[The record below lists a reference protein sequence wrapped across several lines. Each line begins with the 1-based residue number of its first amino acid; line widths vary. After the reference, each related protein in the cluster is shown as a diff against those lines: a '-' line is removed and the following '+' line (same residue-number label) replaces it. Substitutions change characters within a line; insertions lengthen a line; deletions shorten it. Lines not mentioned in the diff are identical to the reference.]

1 MAASFAL
8 LLLFRAL
15 VGPTNA
21 VDINIAVVTSP
32 SVQLVGEDAKGR
44 FLELQANY
52 SGLLGEGHQFRV
64 LADHAEDAEQLPA
77 IMGRSLL
84 DAAFTVVNCQ
94 KTQNAFDVVKGRMN
108 STFLVSVMDRYCP
121 RLEDNFA
128 LGFPVVGS
136 AVDIVPLLSD
146 LRNTRDLRHWKSIVV
161 LHDPD
166 YNPVYVEDIVKALRG
181 LSPKVKAAAI
191 ATFRVCL
198 ADVCD
203 IGTTSINSITARFS
217 EELHIRHYVIAGNLT
232 LVRGILTKIRDNNM
246 MTFHRDFV
254 CVVTEN
260 INEDFENFTQTFPDG
275 SNVLVAHAEVEEVDC
290 PVQENCHLPIA
301 VETVARTIGE
311 KLEKGTYRTHDFL
324 LTKFIFSNTSKS
336 MLLESGQCGQCSRFA
351 LKTVAKLRGQQLLMP
366 MGHWTLVSGMYPP
379 ELWNRDLF
387 PGIIGDLGGIKLI
400 IAVINDPPMASV
412 EMSAD
417 GRTVKNVTGTMADMI
432 ASLANGLNFTYEWR
446 VPKEAIPGAFE
457 NGEWNGLI
465 GMLHRQEADIA
476 AYGFSVTKERSEV
489 VNFTSAYDESPY
501 KILVPKPRANYKYL
515 FLDPFT
521 WDTWVAVLFSLLLIG
536 PVLWGIHCASP
547 YYDYYGLRDKKG
559 LFLLQN
565 CEWYCFGA
573 IIQQG
578 GIHLPDAI
586 SGRILVGFW
595 WLFVIVTL
603 TTYSGNLVADL
614 TFPKIRNPVDNVDN
628 LVAHRGYMRWG
639 AFKGQAVFDLL
650 KTQERGALK
659 TLSER
664 MITFEPN
671 HEMWVLEQVRLGY
684 MALIGSEVTMFHY
697 LGREL
702 NRTGQCDFAVA
713 RGEVIRDVKSLAVR
727 VGFPFLE
734 RLNNELK
741 RTVESGL
748 VMHWKRK
755 HWPRDNECT
764 VESKPQAGDIRKITL
779 SHMTGSFWV
788 LAVGFASSFT
798 ALFVEFVRRKR
809 ELTAPPGHKPPTVIH
824 TKSPFFTRTEYGGK
838 EGLGDRF
845 ATDYGGRGVRDNA
858 GFAFSPPNSPF
869 RYNGYPNNRSD
880 LIPYNYPARRY

>member
-1 MAASFAL
+1 MAAFTLPLFL
-8 LLLFRAL
+8 LGL
-15 VGPTNA
+15 VWPAIA
-21 VDINIAVVTSP
+21 VDVNLAIVSMPNL
-32 SVQLVGEDAKGR
+32 QLVGEGVKDR
-44 FLELQANY
+44 FLELQGNY
-52 SGLLGEGHQFRV
+52 SELLGKGHRFRV

-77 IMGRSLL
+77 IMGKSLL
-84 DAAFTVVNCQ
+84 DAAFTVVDCQ
-94 KTQNAFDVVKGRMN
+94 KTQRAYEVVKRRMPQ
-108 STFLVSVMDRYCP
+108 TFLVPIMDRYCP
-121 RLEDNFA
+121 RFEEAFV
-128 LGFPVVGS
+128 LGFPVTTGPLDV
-136 AVDIVPLLSD
+136 VPLLSD
-146 LRNTRDLRHWKSIVV
+146 LRSTRDLRYWKSIVM

-166 YNPVYVEDIVKALRG
+166 YNPVYVEDMVKAVRG
-181 LSPKVKAAAI
+181 LSSKVKPSAI
-191 ATFRVCL
+191 TTYRVCL
-198 ADVCD
+198 GSSCEE
-203 IGTTSINSITARFS
+203 GTTSIDNIVDTFR
-217 EELHIRHYVIAGNLT
+217 EQVHLRHYIIVGNMT
-232 LVRGILTKIRDNNM
+232 LVRGTLAKIRDSDM

-254 CVVTEN
+254 CVVTEG
-260 INEDFENFTQTFPDG
+260 IDEEFEVFTRTFPDG
-275 SNVLVAHAEVEEVDC
+275 ANVVIASAEVSETDC
-290 PVQENCHLPIA
+290 PVEEHCQLPMA
-301 VETVARTIGE
+301 VETVAKTIGD
-311 KLEKGTYRTHDFL
+311 KLSKGTYRTSEFM
-324 LTKFIFSNTSKS
+324 LTKYIFSNTSKT
-336 MLLESGQCGQCSRFA
+336 LLLNSSQCGQCSRFA
-351 LKTVAKLRGQQLLMP
+351 LKTVAKLRGEQVLLDI
-366 MGHWTLVSGMYPP
+366 GHWTLVAGIRM
-379 ELWNRDLF
+379 ERKDFF

-400 IAVINDPPMASV
+400 IAVINDPPMSV
-412 EMSAD
+412 VETTPD
-417 GRTVKNVTGTMADMI
+417 KKTVINVTGTMAEMVE
-432 ASLANGLNFTYEWR
+432 SLARGLNFTYEWR
-446 VPKEAIPGAFE
+446 VPNEKIPGSFE
-457 NGEWNGLI
+457 NGKWTGLI
-465 GMLHRQEADIA
+465 GMLHRKEADLA
-476 AYGFSVTKERSEV
+476 AYGFSITKERSEV

-547 YYDYYGLRDKKG
+547 YYDYYGLRNNKG

-614 TFPKIRNPVDNVDN
+614 TFPKIRNPVDNVEN

-650 KTQERGALK
+650 KTQERGSLK
-659 TLSER
+659 VLSDRMMTLD
-664 MITFEPN
+664 PN
-671 HEMWVLEQVRLGY
+671 HEKWVLDQVRMGY

-702 NRTGQCDFAVA
+702 NRTARCDFAVA

-727 VGFPFLE
+727 VGFPFLD
-734 RLNNELK
+734 RLNNEL
-741 RTVESGL
+741 RRLVESGL

-779 SHMTGSFWV
+779 HHMTGSFWV
-788 LAVGFASSFT
+788 LCVGFASSFT
-798 ALFVEFVRRKR
+798 ALFIEFVRRKR

-824 TKSPFFTRTEYGGK
+824 TKSPFFTRTEYTGGK
-838 EGLGDRF
+838 DSLGDRF
-845 ATDYGGRGVRDNA
+845 ATDYGGRGIRDNA

>member
-1 MAASFAL
+1 MAAFAL
-8 LLLFRAL
+8 PLFLLGLVWPVNAL
-15 VGPTNA
+15 DVNLAIVSMP
-21 VDINIAVVTSP
+21 NI
-32 SVQLVGEDAKGR
+32 QLVGESSKDR

-52 SGLLGEGHQFRV
+52 SELLGTGHRFRV

-77 IMGRSLL
+77 IMGSKYARDFSIRIKLRQALKSHL
-84 DAAFTVVNCQ
+84 DAAFTVVDCQ
-94 KTQNAFDVVKGRMN
+94 KTQHAYDVVKRRMPQ
-108 STFLVSVMDRYCP
+108 TFLVSVMDRYCP
-121 RLEDNFA
+121 RLEDTFA
-128 LGFPVVGS
+128 LGFPVTTGPL
-136 AVDIVPLLSD
+136 DIVPLLSD
-146 LRNTRDLRHWKSIVV
+146 LRNTRDLRYWKSIVM

-166 YNPVYVEDIVKALRG
+166 Y
-181 LSPKVKAAAI
+181 
-191 ATFRVCL
+191 T
-198 ADVCD
+198 
-203 IGTTSINSITARFS
+203 
-217 EELHIRHYVIAGNLT
+217 
-232 LVRGILTKIRDNNM
+232 
-246 MTFHRDFV
+246 
-254 CVVTEN
+254 
-260 INEDFENFTQTFPDG
+260 INEEFEKFTRTFPDG
-275 SNVLVAHAEVEEVDC
+275 ANVAIAYAEVAETDC
-290 PVQENCHLPIA
+290 PA
-301 VETVARTIGE
+301 
-311 KLEKGTYRTHDFL
+311 L
-324 LTKFIFSNTSKS
+324 L
-336 MLLESGQCGQCSRFA
+336 LDSGQCGQCSRFA
-351 LKTVAKLRGQQLLMP
+351 LKTVAKLRGEQVLLDV
-366 MGHWTLVSGMYPP
+366 GQWTLVAGIRM
-379 ELWNRDLF
+379 ERKEFF

-400 IAVINDPPMASV
+400 IAVIN
-412 EMSAD
+412 
-417 GRTVKNVTGTMADMI
+417 
-432 ASLANGLNFTYEWR
+432 
-446 VPKEAIPGAFE
+446 
-457 NGEWNGLI
+457 
-465 GMLHRQEADIA
+465 EADLG

-547 YYDYYGLRDKKG
+547 YYDYYGLRNDKG

-650 KTQERGALK
+650 KTQERGSLK
-659 TLSER
+659 VLSDR
-664 MITFEPN
+664 MMTFEPN
-671 HEMWVLEQVRLGY
+671 HEMWVLDQVRMGY

-727 VGFPFLE
+727 VGFPFLD
-734 RLNNELK
+734 RLNNEL
-741 RTVESGL
+741 RRLVESGL

-788 LAVGFASSFT
+788 LGVGFASSFT
-798 ALFVEFVRRKR
+798 ALFIEFVRRKR

-824 TKSPFFTRTEYGGK
+824 TKSPFFTRTEYTGGK
-838 EGLGDRF
+838 DSLGDRF
-845 ATDYGGRGVRDNA
+845 ATDYGGRGIRDNA

>member
-1 MAASFAL
+1 
-8 LLLFRAL
+8 
-15 VGPTNA
+15 
-21 VDINIAVVTSP
+21 
-32 SVQLVGEDAKGR
+32 
-44 FLELQANY
+44 
-52 SGLLGEGHQFRV
+52 
-64 LADHAEDAEQLPA
+64 
-77 IMGRSLL
+77 MGRSLL
-84 DAAFTVVNCQ
+84 DAAFTVVNCTA
-94 KTQNAFDVVKGRMN
+94 TQHAFEVVKVRMPK
-108 STFLVSVMDRYCP
+108 TFLVSIMDRFCP

-128 LGFPVVGS
+128 LGFPVTSGPLDV
-136 AVDIVPLLSD
+136 VPLLSD
-146 LRNTRDLRHWKSIVV
+146 LRSARDLRYWKSIIM

-166 YNPVYVEDIVKALRG
+166 YNPVYVEDMVKAVRG
-181 LSPKVKAAAI
+181 LSPKVKPAAVT
-191 ATFRVCL
+191 TFRVCL
-198 ADVCD
+198 GNPCEH
-203 IGTTSINSITARFS
+203 GTASINSIIDKFS
-217 EELHIRHYVIAGNLT
+217 EEIHVRHYIIVGNLT
-232 LVRGILTKIRDNNM
+232 LVRETLTKMRDANM

-254 CVVTEN
+254 CIITER
-260 INEDFENFTQTFPDG
+260 INEEFETFTKTFPDG
-275 SNVLVAHAEVEEVDC
+275 ANVLVAYAEVEETDC
-290 PVQENCHLPIA
+290 PVENYCQLPIA
-301 VETVARTIGE
+301 VETVAKTIGD
-311 KLEKGTYRTHDFL
+311 KLAKGTYRTSEFMF
-324 LTKFIFSNTSKS
+324 TKFIFANTSKS
-336 MLLESGQCGQCSRFA
+336 LLLESSQCGQCSRFT
-351 LKTVAKLRGQQLLMP
+351 LKTVAKLRGEQVLLDV
-366 MGHWTLVSGMYPP
+366 GHWALVTGIRT
-379 ELWNRDLF
+379 ERKDFF
-387 PGIIGDLGGIKLI
+387 PGIIGDLGGIKLV
-400 IAVINDPPMASV
+400 IAVINDPPMSVV
-412 EMSAD
+412 EMSPD
-417 GRTVKNVTGTMADMI
+417 GRTVRNVTGTMAEMVE
-432 ASLANGLNFTYEWR
+432 ALARGLNFTYEWR
-446 VPKEAIPGAFE
+446 VPREAIPGSFE
-457 NGEWNGLI
+457 NGAWNGLI
-465 GMLHRQEADIA
+465 GMLHRQEADIG

-489 VNFTSAYDESPY
+489 VNFTSAYDEAPY
-501 KILVPKPRANYKYL
+501 KFLVPKPRANYKYL

-547 YYDYYGLRDKKG
+547 YYDYYGLRNNKG

-650 KTQERGALK
+650 KTQERGPLK
-659 TLSER
+659 VLSDR
-664 MITFEPN
+664 MMTFEPN
-671 HEMWVLEQVRLGY
+671 HEMWVLDQVRMGY

-702 NRTGQCDFAVA
+702 NRTGKCDFAVA

-727 VGFPFLE
+727 VGFPFLD
-734 RLNNELK
+734 RLNNEL
-741 RTVESGL
+741 RRLVESGL

-779 SHMTGSFWV
+779 YHMTGSFWV
-788 LAVGFASSFT
+788 LGVGFASSFT
-798 ALFVEFVRRKR
+798 ALFIEFVRRKR

-824 TKSPFFTRTEYGGK
+824 TKSPFFTRTEYGGGGK
-838 EGLGDRF
+838 DGLGDRF
-845 ATDYGGRGVRDNA
+845 ATDYGGRGIRDSS

-869 RYNGYPNNRSD
+869 RYNGQPNNRSD

>member
-1 MAASFAL
+1 MFEGVRCVL
-8 LLLFRAL
+8 HHT
-15 VGPTNA
+15 PDT
-21 VDINIAVVTSP
+21 AVVTSP

-324 LTKFIFSNTSKS
+324 LTKFIFSNTSKWYASARLILLPLRDARCHGPPTTCGAQS

-465 GMLHRQEADIA
+465 GMLHRQ
-476 AYGFSVTKERSEV
+476 VRRT
-489 VNFTSAYDESPY
+489 
-501 KILVPKPRANYKYL
+501 
-515 FLDPFT
+515 
-521 WDTWVAVLFSLLLIG
+521 
-536 PVLWGIHCASP
+536 C
-547 YYDYYGLRDKKG
+547 
-559 LFLLQN
+559 
-565 CEWYCFGA
+565 
-573 IIQQG
+573 

-650 KTQERGALK
+650 KVSSFHSISSHFLIYLFYSQILQVK
-659 TLSER
+659 TL
-664 MITFEPN
+664 T
-671 HEMWVLEQVRLGY
+671 
-684 MALIGSEVTMFHY
+684 
-697 LGREL
+697 
-702 NRTGQCDFAVA
+702 
-713 RGEVIRDVKSLAVR
+713 
-727 VGFPFLE
+727 
-734 RLNNELK
+734 
-741 RTVESGL
+741 
-748 VMHWKRK
+748 
-755 HWPRDNECT
+755 
-764 VESKPQAGDIRKITL
+764 QAGGAYTKHRNETSTKGNTGNKYIRNHSWHPASYT
-779 SHMTGSFWV
+779 HV
-788 LAVGFASSFT
+788 LQEQHG
-798 ALFVEFVRRKR
+798 
-809 ELTAPPGHKPPTVIH
+809 
-824 TKSPFFTRTEYGGK
+824 RTH
-838 EGLGDRF
+838 
-845 ATDYGGRGVRDNA
+845 
-858 GFAFSPPNSPF
+858 
-869 RYNGYPNNRSD
+869 
-880 LIPYNYPARRY
+880 

>member
-1 MAASFAL
+1 MAAFAL
-8 LLLFRAL
+8 PLFLLGL
-15 VGPTNA
+15 VWPVSA
-21 VDINIAVVTSP
+21 VDVNLAIVSMPNI
-32 SVQLVGEDAKGR
+32 QLVGEGSKDR

-52 SGLLGEGHQFRV
+52 SELLGRGHRFRV

-77 IMGRSLL
+77 IMGKSLL
-84 DAAFTVVNCQ
+84 DAAFTVVDCQ
-94 KTQNAFDVVKGRMN
+94 KTQHAYNVVKQRMPQ
-108 STFLVSVMDRYCP
+108 TFLVSIMDRYCP
-121 RLEDNFA
+121 RLEETFA
-128 LGFPVVGS
+128 LGFPVTTGPL
-136 AVDIVPLLSD
+136 DIVPLLSD
-146 LRNTRDLRHWKSIVV
+146 IRNTRDLRYWKSIVM

-166 YNPVYVEDIVKALRG
+166 YNPVYVEDMVKAVRG
-181 LSPKVKAAAI
+181 LSSNVKAAAVT
-191 ATFRVCL
+191 TFRVCL
-198 ADVCD
+198 TTSCQR
-203 IGTTSINSITARFS
+203 GTTSIDNIVETFS
-217 EELHIRHYVIAGNLT
+217 ELVHVRHYIIVGNMS
-232 LVRGILTKIRDNNM
+232 LVQGALTKIRDRNM

-254 CVVTEN
+254 CIVTEA
-260 INEDFENFTQTFPDG
+260 INEEFEKFATSFPDG
-275 SNVLVAHAEVEEVDC
+275 ANVLIAYAEVAETDC
-290 PVQENCHLPIA
+290 PVEENCQLPVA
-301 VETVARTIGE
+301 VETVAKTIGD
-311 KLEKGTYRTHDFL
+311 KLAKGSYKQTPQDFGM
-324 LTKFIFSNTSKS
+324 TKYIFANTSKS
-336 MLLESGQCGQCSRFA
+336 LLLDSGQCGQCSRFA
-351 LKTVAKLRGQQLLMP
+351 LKTVAKLRGEQVLLDV
-366 MGHWTLVSGMYPP
+366 GQWTLVAGIRM
-379 ELWNRDLF
+379 ERKEFF
-387 PGIIGDLGGIKLI
+387 PGIIGDLGGIRLI
-400 IAVINDPPMASV
+400 IAVINDPPMSVV

-417 GRTVKNVTGTMADMI
+417 GKTVKNVTGTMAEMVE
-432 ASLANGLNFTYEWR
+432 SLAKGLNFTYEWR
-446 VPKEAIPGAFE
+446 VPREAVAGSFE
-457 NGEWNGLI
+457 NGQWTGLI
-465 GMLHRQEADIA
+465 GMLHRKEADLG

-547 YYDYYGLRDKKG
+547 YYDYYGLRNDKG

-650 KTQERGALK
+650 KTQERGSLK
-659 TLSER
+659 VLSDR
-664 MITFEPN
+664 MMTFEPN
-671 HEMWVLEQVRLGY
+671 HEMWVLDQVRMGY

-702 NRTGQCDFAVA
+702 NRTARCDFAVA

-727 VGFPFLE
+727 VGFPFLD
-734 RLNNELK
+734 RLNSEL
-741 RTVESGL
+741 RRLVESGL

-788 LAVGFASSFT
+788 LGVGFASSFT
-798 ALFVEFVRRKR
+798 ALFIEFVRRKR

-824 TKSPFFTRTEYGGK
+824 TKSPFFTRTEYSGK
-838 EGLGDRF
+838 DSLGDRF
-845 ATDYGGRGVRDNA
+845 ATDYGGRGIRDNA

>member
-1 MAASFAL
+1 M
-8 LLLFRAL
+8 
-15 VGPTNA
+15 P
-21 VDINIAVVTSP
+21 NI
-32 SVQLVGEDAKGR
+32 QLVGEGSKDR

-52 SGLLGEGHQFRV
+52 SELLGRGHRFRV

-77 IMGRSLL
+77 IMGSKLTHSFGHSLAESLL
-84 DAAFTVVNCQ
+84 DAAFTVVDCQ
-94 KTQNAFDVVKGRMN
+94 KTQHAYNVVKQRMPQ
-108 STFLVSVMDRYCP
+108 TFLVSIMDRYCP
-121 RLEDNFA
+121 RLEETFA
-128 LGFPVVGS
+128 LGFPVTTGPL
-136 AVDIVPLLSD
+136 DIVPLLSD
-146 LRNTRDLRHWKSIVV
+146 IRNTRDLRYWKSIVM

-166 YNPVYVEDIVKALRG
+166 YNPVYVEDMVKAVRG
-181 LSPKVKAAAI
+181 LSSNVKAAAVT
-191 ATFRVCL
+191 TFRVCL
-198 ADVCD
+198 TTSCQR
-203 IGTTSINSITARFS
+203 GTTSIDNIVETFS
-217 EELHIRHYVIAGNLT
+217 ELVHVRHYIIVGNMS
-232 LVRGILTKIRDNNM
+232 LVQGALTKVESVSHIQNCEFIRDRNM

-254 CVVTEN
+254 CIVTEA
-260 INEDFENFTQTFPDG
+260 INEEFEKFATSFPDG
-275 SNVLVAHAEVEEVDC
+275 ANVLIAYAEVAETDC
-290 PVQENCHLPIA
+290 PVEENCQLPVA
-301 VETVARTIGE
+301 VETVAKTIGD
-311 KLEKGTYRTHDFL
+311 KLAKGSYKQTPQDFGM
-324 LTKFIFSNTSKS
+324 TKYIFANTSKS
-336 MLLESGQCGQCSRFA
+336 LLLDSGQCGQCSRFA
-351 LKTVAKLRGQQLLMP
+351 LKTVAKLRGEQVLLDV
-366 MGHWTLVSGMYPP
+366 GQWTLVAGIRM
-379 ELWNRDLF
+379 ERKEFF
-387 PGIIGDLGGIKLI
+387 PGIIGDLGGIRLI
-400 IAVINDPPMASV
+400 IAVINDPPMSVV

-417 GRTVKNVTGTMADMI
+417 GKTVKNVTGTMAEMVE
-432 ASLANGLNFTYEWR
+432 SLAKGLNFTYEWR
-446 VPKEAIPGAFE
+446 VPREAVAGSFE
-457 NGEWNGLI
+457 NGQWTGLI
-465 GMLHRQEADIA
+465 GMLHRKEADLG

-547 YYDYYGLRDKKG
+547 YYDYYGLRNDKG

-650 KTQERGALK
+650 KTQERGSLK
-659 TLSER
+659 VLSDR
-664 MITFEPN
+664 MMTFEPN
-671 HEMWVLEQVRLGY
+671 HEMWVLDQVRMGY

-702 NRTGQCDFAVA
+702 NRTARCDFAVA

-727 VGFPFLE
+727 VGFPFLD
-734 RLNNELK
+734 RLNSEL
-741 RTVESGL
+741 RRLVESGL

-788 LAVGFASSFT
+788 LGVGFASSFT
-798 ALFVEFVRRKR
+798 ALFIEFVRRKR

-824 TKSPFFTRTEYGGK
+824 TKSPFFTRTEYSGK
-838 EGLGDRF
+838 DSLGDRF
-845 ATDYGGRGVRDNA
+845 ATDYGGRGIRDNA

>member
-1 MAASFAL
+1 
-8 LLLFRAL
+8 
-15 VGPTNA
+15 
-21 VDINIAVVTSP
+21 
-32 SVQLVGEDAKGR
+32 
-44 FLELQANY
+44 
-52 SGLLGEGHQFRV
+52 
-64 LADHAEDAEQLPA
+64 
-77 IMGRSLL
+77 
-84 DAAFTVVNCQ
+84 
-94 KTQNAFDVVKGRMN
+94 
-108 STFLVSVMDRYCP
+108 MD
-121 RLEDNFA
+121 
-128 LGFPVVGS
+128 
-136 AVDIVPLLSD
+136 
-146 LRNTRDLRHWKSIVV
+146 
-161 LHDPD
+161 
-166 YNPVYVEDIVKALRG
+166 
-181 LSPKVKAAAI
+181 
-191 ATFRVCL
+191 
-198 ADVCD
+198 
-203 IGTTSINSITARFS
+203 
-217 EELHIRHYVIAGNLT
+217 
-232 LVRGILTKIRDNNM
+232 
-246 MTFHRDFV
+246 
-254 CVVTEN
+254 
-260 INEDFENFTQTFPDG
+260 
-275 SNVLVAHAEVEEVDC
+275 
-290 PVQENCHLPIA
+290 
-301 VETVARTIGE
+301 
-311 KLEKGTYRTHDFL
+311 
-324 LTKFIFSNTSKS
+324 
-336 MLLESGQCGQCSRFA
+336 SGQCGQCSRFA
-351 LKTVAKLRGQQLLMP
+351 LKTVAKLRGEQVLLDV
-366 MGHWTLVSGMYPP
+366 GQWTLVAGIRM
-379 ELWNRDLF
+379 ERKEFF
-387 PGIIGDLGGIKLI
+387 PGIIGDLGGIRLI
-400 IAVINDPPMASV
+400 IAVINDPPMSVV

-417 GRTVKNVTGTMADMI
+417 GKTVKNVTGTMAEMVE
-432 ASLANGLNFTYEWR
+432 SLAKGLNFTYEWR
-446 VPKEAIPGAFE
+446 VPREAVAGSFE
-457 NGEWNGLI
+457 NGQWTGLI
-465 GMLHRQEADIA
+465 GMLHRKEADLG

-547 YYDYYGLRDKKG
+547 YYDYYGLRNDKG

-650 KTQERGALK
+650 KTQERGSLK
-659 TLSER
+659 VLSDR
-664 MITFEPN
+664 MMTFEPN
-671 HEMWVLEQVRLGY
+671 HEMWVLDQVRMGY

-702 NRTGQCDFAVA
+702 NRTARCDFAVA

-727 VGFPFLE
+727 VGFPFLD
-734 RLNNELK
+734 RLNSEL
-741 RTVESGL
+741 RRLVESGL

-788 LAVGFASSFT
+788 LGVGFASSFT
-798 ALFVEFVRRKR
+798 ALFIEFVRRKR

-824 TKSPFFTRTEYGGK
+824 TKSPFFTRTEYSGK
-838 EGLGDRF
+838 DSLGDRF
-845 ATDYGGRGVRDNA
+845 ATDYGGRGIRDNA